1 MASFTMEFELIAGNQ
16 EINFLEKRFNTGS
29 NIYNLYL
36 VRYIKQLNKLKR
48 NQKQQIESL
57 KRKLSEKFSY
67 FGKELIEINL
77 FKTKVSQF
85 IEKYF
90 S

>member
-1 MASFTMEFELIAGNQ
+1 MTSFTMEFELIAGNQ